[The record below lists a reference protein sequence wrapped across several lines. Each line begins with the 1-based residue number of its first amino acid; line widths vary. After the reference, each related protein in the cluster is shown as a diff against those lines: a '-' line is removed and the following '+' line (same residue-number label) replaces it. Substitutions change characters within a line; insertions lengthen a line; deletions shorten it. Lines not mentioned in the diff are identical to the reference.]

1 MIALRYG
8 TPPIVHR
15 TGGLA
20 DTVIDEV
27 RRPGWGTGFVFD
39 HPTVNDLLAACD
51 AAIDLRA
58 AGGPAWDGLLDRAM
72 AADFDWVSG
81 SAPQY
86 VDAYRRAVGIRGRS
100 AT

>member
-20 DTVIDEV
+20 DTVVDQTAN
-27 RRPGWGTGFVFD
+27 PGSGTGFVFD
-39 HPTVNDLLAACD
+39 EPTSAALLDACD
-51 AAIDLRA
+51 RAFALRA
-58 AGGPAWDGLLDRAM
+58 RGGRAWDGLIQRGM

-81 SAPQY
+81 SAPTY
-86 VDAYRRAVGIRGRS
+86 VAAYRRAIAIRRQG
-100 AT
+100 